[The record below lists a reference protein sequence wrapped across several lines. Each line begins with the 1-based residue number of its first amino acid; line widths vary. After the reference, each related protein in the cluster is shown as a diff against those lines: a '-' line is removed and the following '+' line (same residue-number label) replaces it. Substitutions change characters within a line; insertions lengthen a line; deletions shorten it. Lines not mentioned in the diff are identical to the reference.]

1 MSQDY
6 YEILGVARDASADDI
21 RKAYRKLARKL
32 HPDVN
37 PDPET
42 HERFKEVTRAYE
54 VLSDPKKREMYDL
67 GADPTTQS
75 GMGAGAGFGAQG
87 FSFTDIMDAF
97 FGGTG
102 GGGRGPRSRVRRG
115 QDALLRLRIDL
126 KDAVFGGVQDIQV
139 DTAVVC
145 QSCNG
150 NGSTDGSEPVTCP
163 GCSGRGEVSA
173 VQRSFIGQVMTTRP
187 CTQCQGF
194 GTILRNPCTECV
206 GEGRVRSRRNLSVKI
221 PAGVDD
227 GTRIQLASQGEVGPG
242 GGPAGDLYIELEVQP
257 HEIWDRKGSDLH
269 CEVTV
274 PMTAAALGT
283 TIPLQTLDDKTIEVQ
298 VEPGTQPADEIVI
311 SGEGVPHISRSTR
324 GDVVVHVD
332 IETPTK
338 LDAAQR
344 ELLEQL
350 AQMRGEE
357 QPTGKVTSSKRNVF
371 SRIRDAFHSG

>member
-6 YEILGVARDASADDI
+6 YELLGVGKDASTDDI

-42 HERFKEVTRAYE
+42 QEHFKEVSRAYE

-67 GADPTTQS
+67 GGDPTSQS
-75 GMGAGAGFGAQG
+75 GAGGFGQG

-102 GGGRGPRSRVRRG
+102 AGRGPRSRMRRG
-115 QDALLRLRIDL
+115 QDALLRLQVSME
-126 KDAVFGGVQDIQV
+126 DAVFGGVEDIQV

-145 QSCNG
+145 PGCNG
-150 NGSTDGSEPVTCP
+150 GGSADNSQPVTCP
-163 GCSGRGEVSA
+163 ACSGRGEVSA

-187 CTQCQGF
+187 CAQCQGY
-194 GTILRNPCTECV
+194 GTVIPNPCSECV
-206 GEGRVRSRRNLSVKI
+206 GEGRVRSRRNLSVRI
-221 PAGVDD
+221 PAGIDD

-242 GGPAGDLYIELEVQP
+242 GGPAGDLYIELEVLP
-257 HEIWDRKGSDLH
+257 HEIWHRRGSDLH
-269 CEVTV
+269 CSITV

-283 TIPLQTLDDKTIEVQ
+283 TIPLETLDNKTIDVR
-298 VEPGTQPADEIVI
+298 VEPGTQAADEIVV
-311 SGEGVPHISRSTR
+311 SGEGVPHMSRQTR
-324 GDVVVHVD
+324 GDVVVHLGV
-332 IETPTK
+332 ETPTK
-338 LDAAQR
+338 LDQTQR

-350 AQMRGEE
+350 AKLRGEE
-357 QPTGKVTSSKRNVF
+357 RAKGKVESGAKRGMF
-371 SRIRDAFHSG
+371 SRIRDAFG